1 MKLKSQSDRR
11 PRRGVVLLAVL
22 VVIVL
27 LSLAAYQYSDM
38 MLAEYKASV
47 NAHHAAQARAFADSG
62 IAYAALLLSTSENIA
77 SVNGNIY
84 DNPTSFRDV
93 VVGGD
98 DAKSVSGRF
107 WLIAPPDPS
116 DTANTG
122 TWRSGVTDESG
133 KINPNSIVRLDP
145 TGEVLYNMLLKLP
158 NITDDLAAP
167 IADWVDADDT
177 ARQNGAESD
186 YYSGLVPAYRAKN
199 GPLDSIDELLLV
211 KGINRDIL
219 YGNDLNVNGI
229 QDANETVNADGYS
242 RGLAAYLTVQSR
254 EQNINPDTG
263 LALTYINGS
272 DLSAL
277 FESLAASLSNDD
289 LAKFIIMYE
298 QYGPSNSTG
307 QTQSLA
313 NSLKAVVKAA
323 QGGGKGGGGKGG
335 GSTTPPTVEGKL
347 SSWTP
352 DFTKKASQKISSFYD
367 LISAQVSIAGKDPKK
382 DPTVIYKSPL
392 SDAAARRELLPKLF
406 QNATIFQESDLPARI
421 NVNTAPQAVLAAL
434 PDLTDSD
441 VQTIMSVRP
450 ALGADQA
457 PDPIFNTPAWLL
469 TEAKLKTDT
478 LKKLEKY
485 ITTKSQV
492 YRVQALGYFNGPG
505 PTARVE
511 AVIDTHS
518 GRPRIIM
525 WRALTELGTSGMKNN
540 QP

>member
-1 MKLKSQSDRR
+1 M
-11 PRRGVVLLAVL
+11 
-22 VVIVL
+22 
-27 LSLAAYQYSDM
+27 
-38 MLAEYKASV
+38 
-47 NAHHAAQARAFADSG
+47 
-62 IAYAALLLSTSENIA
+62 
-77 SVNGNIY
+77 
-84 DNPTSFRDV
+84 
-93 VVGGD
+93 
-98 DAKSVSGRF
+98 
-107 WLIAPPDPS
+107 
-116 DTANTG
+116 
-122 TWRSGVTDESG
+122 TDESG
-133 KINPNSIVRLDP
+133 KINPNSFVRLDP
-145 TGEVLYNMLLKLP
+145 TGETLYNALMKLP
-158 NITDDLAAP
+158 NVTDDLAAP
-167 IADWVDADDT
+167 IVDWVDADDT

-186 YYSGLVPAYRAKN
+186 YYSGMTPSYRCKN

-229 QDANETVNADGYS
+229 QDANETVNTDGFS
-242 RGLAAYLTVQSR
+242 RGLAAFLTVHSR
-254 EQNINPDTG
+254 EQNINPQTG

-272 DLSAL
+272 DLNAL
-277 FESLAASLSNDD
+277 FETLAPNVGDD

-323 QGGGKGGGGKGG
+323 QGGGKGGGQGGGG
-335 GSTTPPTVEGKL
+335 GSTPPTVQGNL
-347 SSWTP
+347 GSWSP
-352 DFTKKASQKISSFYD
+352 DFTKKASQKISSFFD
-367 LISAQVSIAGKDPKK
+367 LVNAQVSIAGKDPKK

-392 SDAAARRELLPKLF
+392 SDAGARRELLPKLF
-406 QNATIFQESDLPARI
+406 QYATIFQESDLPARV

-434 PDLTDSD
+434 PEFADSD
-441 VQTIMSVRP
+441 VQTIVSVRP
-450 ALGADQA
+450 KLGLDQA
-457 PDPIFNTPAWLL
+457 PDPIFDTPAWLL

-485 ITTKSQV
+485 ITTKTQV
-492 YRVQALGYFNGPG
+492 YRVQSLGYFNGPG

-525 WRALTELGTSGMKNN
+525 WRDLTELGTSGMKNN

>member
-1 MKLKSQSDRR
+1 MILKSQSGRM

-62 IAYAALLLSTSENIA
+62 IAYAAILVSTSDNIA
-77 SVNGNIY
+77 TVNGNIY

-93 VVGGD
+93 VVGAD
-98 DAKSVSGRF
+98 DAKNVSGRF

-122 TWRSGVTDESG
+122 TWRSGVTDEAG
-133 KINPNSIVRLDP
+133 KININGVMRLDP
-145 TGEVLYNMLLKLP
+145 TGEVLHNMLLKLP
-158 NITDDLAAP
+158 NVTDDLAAP
-167 IADWVDADDT
+167 LVDWVDADDT

-229 QDANETVNADGYS
+229 QDANETVNTDGYS

-254 EQNINPDTG
+254 EQNTDPKTG

-277 FESLAASLSNDD
+277 FESLAASIGDD
-289 LAKFIIMYE
+289 NLAKFIIMYE
-298 QYGPSNSTG
+298 QYGPSNPTG
-307 QTQSLA
+307 QTQSTA
-313 NSLKAVVKAA
+313 NSLKAVAKAL
-323 QGGGKGGGGKGG
+323 QGKGGGGKGG
-335 GSTTPPTVEGKL
+335 GGSTPPTVQGNL
-347 SSWTP
+347 SSWSP
-352 DFTKKASQKISSFYD
+352 DFTKKASQKISSFFD
-367 LISAQVSIAGKDPKK
+367 LVNAQVSIAGKDPKK
-382 DPTVIYKSPL
+382 GPTVIYKSPL
-392 SDAAARRELLPKLF
+392 SDAGTRRELLPKLF
-406 QNATIFQESDLPARI
+406 QAATIFQESDLPARI
-421 NVNTAPQAVLAAL
+421 NVNSAPQAVLAAL

-457 PDPIFNTPAWLL
+457 PDPIFDTPAWLL

-485 ITTKSQV
+485 ITTKTQV
-492 YRVQALGYFNGPG
+492 YRVQSLGYFNGPG

-511 AVIDTHS
+511 AVIDTHN

-525 WRALTELGTSGMKNN
+525 WRDLTELGTSGMKNN

>member
-1 MKLKSQSDRR
+1 MMLQSQSGRP

-62 IAYAALLLSTSENIA
+62 IAYAAVLLSTSDNIA
-77 SVNGNIY
+77 TVNGNVY

-93 VVGGD
+93 VVGTD
-98 DAKSVSGRF
+98 DAKNVSGRF

-122 TWRSGVTDESG
+122 TWRSGVTDEAG
-133 KINPNSIVRLDP
+133 KININGVMRLDP

-158 NITDDLAAP
+158 NVTDDLAAP
-167 IADWVDADDT
+167 LVDWVDADDT

-229 QDANETVNADGYS
+229 QDANETVNTDGYS

-254 EQNINPDTG
+254 EQNVDKSG
-263 LALTYINGS
+263 LPLTYINGS

-277 FESLAASLSNDD
+277 FESLAASIGDD
-289 LAKFIIMYE
+289 NLAKFIIMYQ
-298 QYGPSNSTG
+298 QYGPSNPTG
-307 QTQSLA
+307 QTQSTA
-313 NSLKAVVKAA
+313 NSLKAVAKAL

-335 GSTTPPTVEGKL
+335 GGSAPPTIEGNL
-347 SSWTP
+347 SSWSP
-352 DFTKKASQKISSFYD
+352 DFTKKASQKISSFFD
-367 LISAQVSIAGKDPKK
+367 LVTAQVSIAGKDPKK

-392 SDAAARRELLPKLF
+392 SDAAVRRELLPKLF
-406 QNATIFQESDLPARI
+406 QAATIFQESDLPARI

-457 PDPIFNTPAWLL
+457 PDPIFDTPAWLL

-485 ITTKSQV
+485 ITTKTQV
-492 YRVQALGYFNGPG
+492 YRVQSLGYFNGPG

-511 AVIDTHS
+511 AVIDTHN

-525 WRALTELGTSGMKNN
+525 WRDLTELGTSGMKNN